1 MKDFKDFRPSKEV
14 KEDYRDIMRLHDDDP
29 EWVKIVKKH
38 KRAFDAVR
46 KGKKLPLKVEDEI
59 LIWAD
64 LRGSDKD
71 DKRFI
76 DNLISVLKEGTTP
89 LKEADSFDKSKDKNV
104 DQILKKAASL
114 KGHLAN
120 LEKLDKKGEGAGEL
134 SKDLKKVQ
142 KAYADF
148 NYAMSQLENR
158 LAY

>member
-1 MKDFKDFRPSKEV
+1 MKEFKDFRQDENFY
-14 KEDYRDIMRLHDDDP
+14 EDFR
-29 EWVKIVKKH
+29 
-38 KRAFDAVR
+38 
-46 KGKKLPLKVEDEI
+46 
-59 LIWAD
+59 
-64 LRGSDKD
+64 
-71 DKRFI
+71 
-76 DNLISVLKEGTTP
+76 P
-89 LKEADSFDKSKDKNV
+89 LKEDSFDKSKEKNV